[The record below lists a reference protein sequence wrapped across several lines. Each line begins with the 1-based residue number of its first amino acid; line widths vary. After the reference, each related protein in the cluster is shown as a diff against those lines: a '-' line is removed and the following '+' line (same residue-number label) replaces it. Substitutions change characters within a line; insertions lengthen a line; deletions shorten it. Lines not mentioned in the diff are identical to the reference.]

1 MPYIKPYIMKIL
13 VDDIFGS
20 PSGAGYVMNFSNKT
34 FQEFFDG
41 EIGIDIYDPT
51 YNSGSKANCLRTFLT
66 KADGPLAAKAL
77 RALWEHRDAVY
88 GPFDQNDGQHSNKVK
103 KFFEIVQSIETAT
116 DVIPTDGIDRFAE
129 NETLEELVTAIE
141 RDIQAKKPQAAL
153 DRLHT
158 YCMKKFAHLLQQRGV
173 TVDKEEALH
182 SRAGKYIK
190 LVETEGRLEEMTIR
204 IMKSS
209 ISIFDSYNSVRNNK
223 SFAHDNTLVEK
234 HEARFIFDSVVSI
247 LRFLKNLETS
257 KFDPGKSDLA
267 S

>member
-1 MPYIKPYIMKIL
+1 MKIL

-41 EIGIDIYDPT
+41 EIGIDIYGPL

-88 GPFDQNDGQHSNKVK
+88 GPFDQNDGQHANKTK
-103 KFFEIVQSIETAT
+103 KFFEIVQGIEAAT
-116 DVIPTDGIDRFAE
+116 DVIPTDGIDKFAE
-129 NETLEELVTAIE
+129 NETLEELVAAIE

-158 YCMKKFAHLLQQRGV
+158 YCMKKFAHLLQQRGEA
-173 TVDKEEALH
+173 TDKDEALH
-182 SRAGKYIK
+182 SRAGRYIK
-190 LVETEGRLEEMTIR
+190 LVEAEGRFDPMTIR

-209 ISIFDSYNSVRNNK
+209 ISIFDAYNSVRNNR
-223 SFAHDNTLVEK
+223 SLAHDNTLVEK
-234 HEARFIFDSVVSI
+234 HEARFMFDSLVSI
-247 LRFLKNLETS
+247 LRFLKNLEAS
-257 KFDPGKSDLA
+257 KFDGDKPDQGS
-267 S
+267 